1 MATSTTPA
9 CADAAAHAGDQ
20 HHLAA
25 ARGKLGG
32 RLVGDQ
38 RQEGPRHGVAR
49 QRLRQVFAD
58 AEGARQVAVE
68 VHLVAVAHHQHAH
81 IGLADLGERIQRGEG
96 LVDARDIDQ
105 QNPRRGRAAEIV
117 GGGRDVSAPHLGTV
131 GPALADHLAQHLL
144 AARIGEEGEQR
155 QTLRVGRGRH
165 GRLGRGENALVVHPI
180 LAPRRPGTP
189 PQRPERAPGMR
200 NAEPCPRHGKS
211 DRLRRRC
218 RCPAGSRSAVGARL
232 GARDGRALSSPR
244 RDKGRIAAV
253 KTRAAVAWEAG
264 KPVMST
270 LPLEALLA
278 FKGAGNLELCQ
289 HVICHNPARLP
300 SPAAWVNVERIR
312 LKDSFTHVWWLAK
325 TPRPQADNRRVL
337 TPYRKDMQR
346 LLSSQKYNAG
356 RRPSGHKISE
366 KGFLTDHGGAIAP
379 NVVDPENLPESMMR
393 FSNTGWDAGYRRYC
407 ADHGL
412 EPHPA
417 RMQPELAA
425 FFIEFLTRPGDLV
438 VDPFAG
444 SNTTGAIAEALGR
457 RWLSVEADAAYAA
470 GSRGR
475 FGAVANTQ
483 AAGRSSGAEAR

>member
-1 MATSTTPA
+1 MKPVYRTKQGQLLNARIEDALETPVM
-9 CADAAAHAGDQ
+9 
-20 HHLAA
+20 
-25 ARGKLGG
+25 K
-32 RLVGDQ
+32 
-38 RQEGPRHGVAR
+38 
-49 QRLRQVFAD
+49 
-58 AEGARQVAVE
+58 
-68 VHLVAVAHHQHAH
+68 AVAGKVNL
-81 IGLADLGERIQRGEG
+81 IMTSPPFP
-96 LVDARDIDQ
+96 LVRKKKYGNETGQ
-105 QNPRRGRAAEIV
+105 QYV
-117 GGGRDVSAPHLGTV
+117 TWLKS
-131 GPALADHLAQHLL
+131 
-144 AARIGEEGEQR
+144 
-155 QTLRVGRGRH
+155 
-165 GRLGRGENALVVHPI
+165 
-180 LAPRRPGTP
+180 LAPRLS
-189 PQRPERAPGMR
+189 
-200 NAEPCPRHGKS
+200 NLLAE
-211 DRLRRRC
+211 D
-218 RCPAGSRSAVGARL
+218 GSIVIEIGN
-232 GARDGRALSSPR
+232 
-244 RDKGRIAAV
+244 
-253 KTRAAVAWEAG
+253 AWEAG